1 LDDRYPARPN
11 IKLAHEASEL
21 LRWEGLA
28 LGKIARKPSVER
40 PCEPNHSPLPTT
52 PNRTRT
58 PPTNPNNDS
67 RHHLRK
73 VSTLFSLPIIIH
85 CDLVRLTNQTLL
97 LQMGKVHGSLARA
110 GKVRSQCPKV
120 AKQERTKKKL
130 QDVVCTT
137 TDSLSPLLTVEDEPR
152 TRRKDGLN
160 EVRPTHLEGITA
172 KIYDVCLCVT
182 RSFFLRWDEIQLI
195 YSATIWFIHEMSKAS
210 NLLVCPLLKSAA

>member
-73 VSTLFSLPIIIH
+73 STDPSLVP
-85 CDLVRLTNQTLL
+85 
-97 LQMGKVHGSLARA
+97 
-110 GKVRSQCPKV
+110 VRSDHNAPKV

-130 QDVVCTT
+130 QGRAKKRCLYNNRFAITT
-137 TDSLSPLLTVEDEPR
+137 PHGGRRKMNPR